1 MELENT
7 AVSAESAS
15 DNPAAG
21 GEQIAE
27 VENQPLESQ
36 VQSQEGTEK
45 VETSKEPPEH
55 FREGYKALEK
65 DVNEKYKPI
74 YDKVDSYGGIEVID
88 AMKPLLELATN
99 ENVEPETV
107 VSTLRE
113 ALLPQHLEAVA
124 WAALD
129 NPETQKV
136 ILEDPD
142 VLKAISEKLF
152 QGRSIED
159 VQNAL
164 ALATSEE
171 ETNPELA
178 ALKRSLAERD
188 ARDKAEAQ
196 RVQNSQAQQR
206 VNELEQH
213 FFEKT
218 SDSVL
223 NQFSLVA
230 PDGASDTD
238 KQAYTDAVTDLKYAA
253 QGRFLAEHASDYMRI
268 QEMYA
273 KGLQS
278 QAKIAET
285 RLQNAWQATL
295 IKTAE
300 RYSQQ
305 LKARNVAV
313 KAELKAKTDGVRPDV
328 SGGNIDSSSSGK
340 QERYDLNDPNWLNK
354 FMDEFRRD
362 AANR

>member
-1 MELENT
+1 MELDNT
-7 AVSAESAS
+7 AVSESATAT

-27 VENQPLESQ
+27 VENQSE
-36 VQSQEGTEK
+36 VQTQEGSEK
-45 VETSKEPPEH
+45 VDSSVKEPPEH
-55 FREGYKALEK
+55 FRRGYEALEK
-65 DVNEKYKPI
+65 DVNEKYKPLSE
-74 YDKVDSYGGIEVID
+74 KVASYGGIEVIE

-107 VSTLRE
+107 VSTLRST
-113 ALLPQHLEAVA
+113 LLPQHLEAVA

-129 NPETQKV
+129 NPETQRV

-142 VLKAISEKLF
+142 VLTAISQKLF
-152 QGRSIED
+152 NGRSIED

-164 ALATSEE
+164 ALSDDSDID
-171 ETNPELA
+171 PELA
-178 ALKRSLAERD
+178 AVKKQLAERD
-188 ARDKAEAQ
+188 ARDRQAAESAAATQANQ
-196 RVQNSQAQQR
+196 RVT
-206 VNELEQH
+206 ELQDR

-218 SDSVL
+218 CDGVL

-230 PDGASDTD
+230 PNGASDTD
-238 KQAYTDAVTDLKYAA
+238 KQVYSDAVTDLKYAA
-253 QGRFLAEHASDYMRI
+253 QGRFLAEHANDYMRI

-273 KGLQS
+273 RGLQS

-305 LKARNVAV
+305 LKARTDAV
-313 KAELKAKTDGVRPDV
+313 KADLKAKTEGVRPDV
-328 SGGNIDSSSSGK
+328 SGGNVENSSSNK
-340 QERYDLNDPNWLNK
+340 QERYDLNDPNWLTK
-354 FMDEFRRD
+354 FLAEFKQE